1 MRDFRKYE
9 VWHLAISVTRK
20 IYSKTRDLPIA
31 IGSSFEVENLP
42 ELIYK
47 LRYIKTEKLQ
57 EVLTELNLLQR
68 KLNNCIQILSGRFYS
83 ILFLNAYLSQGRSA
97 KCQTHRVMFPI
108 GCWLLASSC
117 WLLAFGYRVLAT
129 GIWLLAIGK
138 WLDWRKSPVAN

>member
-1 MRDFRKYE
+1 ATSCWLLATSCWLLAIGYWLKIEWENVDIKMRDFRKYE

-83 ILFLNAYLSQGRSA
+83 ILFLNA
-97 KCQTHRVMFPI
+97 
-108 GCWLLASSC
+108 
-117 WLLAFGYRVLAT
+117 
-129 GIWLLAIGK
+129 
-138 WLDWRKSPVAN
+138 